1 MIKIIKMLFIY
12 LINII
17 YFFIYVIYIYK
28 IIIIN
33 FLIYKIK
40 ILIKNKFLFE

>member
-33 FLIYKIK
+33 NFFIFKYKNS
-40 ILIKNKFLFE
+40 NKFI